1 MPIRPDKQHGKP
13 FSGVLTGLKLRLHK
27 NRLGELLVLNG
38 FITARELSGALKTA
52 QISGRPLGA
61 ILTEQNLID
70 RNIIRRTLAEQLAL
84 RAIVTAVTVFIS
96 IFSFGGLSKQARAD
110 SIKDVPARM
119 AFQDA
124 AAFAPVGHY
133 PKIFG
138 STEKQST
145 SLTAFTKWTGM
156 FERFDAALNTRSGQ
170 SSIQEF
176 KSQIAFLQGLPM
188 DQMVTTVNDIVN
200 RVRYVNDINLY
211 GKSDYWATPI
221 EFFNNGGDCEDY
233 AIAKYTALRALGVPE
248 ERLRVLIVQDLQK
261 NIPHAILIVYTDAG
275 AVMLDNQIK
284 TVTST
289 DRVSHYKPIFS
300 INRQGWWLH
309 TKPRGNVTVVASSAQ

>member
-1 MPIRPDKQHGKP
+1 VARNASKHKPIKGI
-13 FSGVLTGLKLRLHK
+13 LTGLKLRLHK

-38 FITARELSGALKTA
+38 FITPQELQNALQNSKLSGK
-52 QISGRPLGA
+52 QLGT

-70 RNIIRRTLAEQLAL
+70 RTIIRRTLTEQIAL
-84 RAIVTAVTVFIS
+84 RVMMASLTLLIS
-96 IFSFGGLSKQARAD
+96 VFSFGGISKQAKAD
-110 SIKDVPARM
+110 SIKDVPARV
-119 AFQDA
+119 AFQNA
-124 AAFAPVGHY
+124 SAFAPVGQY

-138 STEKQST
+138 STEKRST

-156 FERFDAALNTRSGQ
+156 FDRFDAALNTRGGQ

-200 RVRYVNDINLY
+200 RVRYVNDIDIY
-211 GKSDYWATPI
+211 GKSDFWATPI
-221 EFFNNGGDCEDY
+221 EFFSNGGDCEDY

-248 ERLRVLIVQDLQK
+248 ERLRILIVQDLQK
-261 NIPHAILIVYTDAG
+261 NIPHAILVVYTDSG
-275 AVMLDNQIK
+275 AMVLDNQIK
-284 TVTST
+284 TVIST
-289 DRVSHYKPIFS
+289 DRVAHYKPIFS
-300 INRQGWWLH
+300 INRQAWWLH